1 MQYKLTQPQFDDA
14 VDDLARYMLGADDE
28 FEKVARGGK

>member
-1 MQYKLTQPQFDDA
+1 VYQLGPRAFADA

-28 FEKVARGGK
+28 FETVARSGK